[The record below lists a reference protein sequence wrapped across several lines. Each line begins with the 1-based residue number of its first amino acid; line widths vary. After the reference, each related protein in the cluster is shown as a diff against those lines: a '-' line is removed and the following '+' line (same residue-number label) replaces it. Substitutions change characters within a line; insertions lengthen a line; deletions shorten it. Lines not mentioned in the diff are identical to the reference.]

1 MINFDLLVD
10 YLVSD
15 ESLFEVES
23 LYEFIETMNILG
35 FHRCLHP
42 LKKEKKHLC
51 YQFFNPNF
59 KNESSIPENLYQ
71 RNLHL
76 SSNFKGSKQM
86 SNFEGSQLMQRLL
99 QKSVCKNLKVTKL
112 QLAHMRLNFALQK
125 QLDSLRNEQNIV
137 EFQVDDPDSMNNE
150 IAGYYGAVPIEDLK
164 DGFQDYFPIY
174 VEAQKSTPLVPPP
187 EEFPVVEDDVLMPSS
202 EADLLN
208 CLEKEAL
215 PIPIQVTPKRP
226 SKKRQHA
233 TKGRRNFLKEM
244 EEALMFLH
252 QDSINDN
259 AEE

>member
-10 YLVSD
+10 YLVSN
-15 ESLFEVES
+15 ESVFEVES
-23 LYEFIETMNILG
+23 LHEFIETMNILG
-35 FHRCLHP
+35 FHRGLHP

-59 KNESSIPENLYQ
+59 KSESSNPENLYQ

-86 SNFEGSQLMQRLL
+86 SNFEGSRLMQRLL
-99 QKSVCKNLKVTKL
+99 QRSVCKNLNVTKL
-112 QLAHMRLNFALQK
+112 QLAHMQLNFALQK
-125 QLDSLRNEQNIV
+125 QLDLLRNDQSIV

-150 IAGYYGAVPIEDLK
+150 IAGYYGTVQIDDLK
-164 DGFQDYFPIY
+164 DAFQDYFPIY
-174 VEAQKSTPLVPPP
+174 VEDRNSTPLVPPP
-187 EEFPVVEDDVLMPSS
+187 EEFQVVEEDVLMPNSD
-202 EADLLN
+202 ADLLN

-226 SKKRQHA
+226 SKKRKHS
-233 TKGRRNFLKEM
+233 TKGGRNFLKEM

-252 QDSINDN
+252 QDSINN
-259 AEE
+259 NVEE